1 MDWVGWPCRMSTKE
15 HLKNAMIV
23 LDHFHVKKYLNETVD
38 AVRKEELRKA
48 RQQNQGDLS
57 RIHHCNKRFILM
69 QNHVFH
75 KQFSQAL
82 PYFTWLWCVT
92 VRILTLIFATI
103 PLIFLNE

>member
-1 MDWVGWPCRMSTKE
+1 
-15 HLKNAMIV
+15 MIV

-38 AVRKEELRKA
+38 AVGKEELRKA

-57 RIHHCNKRFILM
+57 QIHHCNKRFILM